1 VPFEGKVRVNMA
13 VKLGKR
19 DKRAL
24 KLGAVCAVAVLVF
37 VFATKGVA
45 YWMGVR
51 RTLAAA
57 KAQMQSVS
65 TESAMQASLRS
76 IVPVFE
82 MPQSLEKQKF
92 LFRDKLNEQLNKAG
106 IKSEPLQV
114 VAMGKSPQSGY
125 KLMRLKCSS
134 KCKLEQVL
142 NLLASLKENPY
153 LVGVEQLRLRCNP
166 KNKQEIEM
174 DLVVSTFVK

>member
-1 VPFEGKVRVNMA
+1 MA
-13 VKLGKR
+13 VKMSER

-24 KLGAVCAVAVLVF
+24 KLGAVCAGVILVF
-37 VFATKGVA
+37 VFSSKGLT
-45 YWMGVR
+45 YWMDVR

-57 KAQMQSVS
+57 KAQMQAIS
-65 TESAMQASLRS
+65 TKSAKQASLRS

-82 MPQSLEKQKF
+82 MPQSREKQKF

-114 VAMGKSPQSGY
+114 LNIGKSLQGGY

-166 KNKQEIEM
+166 KKKQEIEM

>member
-1 VPFEGKVRVNMA
+1 MA
-13 VKLGKR
+13 VKLSKT

-24 KLGAVCAVAVLVF
+24 KLGAVCAGVILVF
-37 VFATKGVA
+37 VFSSKGLT
-45 YWMGVR
+45 YWMDVR

-57 KAQMQSVS
+57 KAQMRAIS
-65 TESAMQASLRS
+65 SAKQASLRS

-106 IKSEPLQV
+106 ITSEPLQV
-114 VAMGKSPQSGY
+114 LNIGKSLQGGY

-134 KCKLEQVL
+134 KCRLEQVL

-166 KNKQEIEM
+166 KKEREIEM

>member
-1 VPFEGKVRVNMA
+1 MA
-13 VKLGKR
+13 VKMSKR

-24 KLGAVCAVAVLVF
+24 KLGAVCAVVILVF
-37 VFATKGVA
+37 VFSSKGLT
-45 YWMGVR
+45 YWMDVR
-51 RTLAAA
+51 GTLAAA
-57 KAQMQSVS
+57 KAQMQAIS
-65 TESAMQASLRS
+65 TRSAKQASLRS

-82 MPQSLEKQKF
+82 MPQSREKQKF

-114 VAMGKSPQSGY
+114 LNIGKSLQGGY

-166 KNKQEIEM
+166 KKKQEIEM

>member
-1 VPFEGKVRVNMA
+1 MA
-13 VKLGKR
+13 VKMSER

-24 KLGAVCAVAVLVF
+24 KLGAVCAVVILVF
-37 VFATKGVA
+37 VFSSKGLT
-45 YWMGVR
+45 YWMDVR

-57 KAQMQSVS
+57 KAQMQAIS
-65 TESAMQASLRS
+65 SAKQASLRS

-166 KNKQEIEM
+166 KKKQEIEM